1 MIRIFIADDHAIVRR
16 GLRQLFDEC
25 EDMQVVGEAA
35 NGRDVLNQL
44 EEGLGVDVLVLDL
57 SLPRVNGT
65 EVLRRLHRIAPDV
78 AVVIL
83 SMYPEDQYA
92 QRMIREGAATYI
104 GKERPPELLVDAL
117 RRAAR
122 GERWLPPGSQAPS
135 VSAPHETLSAREHQ
149 VFTLLFQ
156 GQSVS
161 DIAAELNV
169 TSSTVSNHVS
179 AIRTKLGVRT
189 INEIVN
195 YAHRMGLID

>member
-1 MIRIFIADDHAIVRR
+1 MIRIFVSDDHAIVRR

-25 EDMQVVGEAA
+25 DDMQVVGEAS
-35 NGRDVLNQL
+35 NGREVLTAIEGGL
-44 EEGLGVDVLVLDL
+44 EVDVLVLDL

-65 EVLRRLHRIAPDV
+65 EVLRRLVRIAPDI
-78 AVVIL
+78 AVVVL
-83 SMYPEDQYA
+83 SMYPEEQYA
-92 QRMIREGAATYI
+92 QRMFSEGAATYV
-104 GKERPPELLVDAL
+104 GKDRPPELLVDAI

-122 GERWLPPGSQAPS
+122 GEKWLPPGTPAPS
-135 VSAPHETLSAREHQ
+135 ASAPHDALSAREHQ

-156 GQSVS
+156 GQGVS

-179 AIRTKLGVRT
+179 AIRNKLGVRT